1 MSTNIL
7 AGKKILFA
15 NFPASGHFNP
25 LTGLAVYLKEAG
37 CDVRWYTSKT
47 FASKL
52 RKLHIP
58 HYAFKKAV
66 DVIDND
72 FDTAFPGRQK
82 HKTQIGRLKF
92 DIIHGFILR
101 APEYYV
107 DLQEIYKVFPF
118 DLMVADCAFTAIP
131 FVKDLMRIPV
141 AAIGVLPL
149 SENSK
154 DLPPSGL
161 GMEPSYTH
169 AGKIKQQL
177 LRWLTGQVI
186 FRKPNEVLHKL
197 LDKYN
202 ITHHNKSVFD
212 ILAHKADILLQI
224 GTPGFEYYRSD
235 LGNHI
240 RFIGALL
247 PYAAAKKPEQWFDN
261 RLNHYSKIVLVTQ
274 GTVEKDVNK
283 IVVPA
288 LEAFKDSDTLVIA
301 TTGGSHTKE
310 LRLKYRHNNIIIE
323 DFIPFEDVMPYAD
336 VYITNGGYGGVMLS
350 IENNVPM
357 VVAGVHEGKNEI
369 CARVG
374 YFGLGINLKT
384 EKPSPAQ
391 LKKAAETVIKNE
403 TYRAAITKMAQEF
416 MQYHPLKLSA
426 DHIATLL
433 PAKASGLVPGIKT
446 TAGIY

>member
-7 AGKKILFA
+7 SGKKILFA

-47 FASKL
+47 FSSKL
-52 RKLHIP
+52 RKLDIP
-58 HYAFKKAV
+58 HYTFKKAV

-72 FDTAFPGRQK
+72 FDTAFPGRLK

-107 DLQEIYKVFPF
+107 DLQDIYKEFPF
-118 DLMVADCAFTAIP
+118 DMVVADCAFTAIP
-131 FVKDLMRIPV
+131 FVKDLMHIPV
-141 AAIGVLPL
+141 VAIGVLPL

-161 GMEPSYTH
+161 GMVPSYNRT
-169 AGKIKQQL
+169 GKIKQQL
-177 LRWLTGQVI
+177 LRWITAQFI

-197 LDKYN
+197 LDSYN
-202 ITHHNKSVFD
+202 ITHYNKSIFD

-235 LGNHI
+235 LGSHI

-247 PYAAAKKPEQWFDN
+247 PYAPAKKQEQWFDS
-261 RLNHYSKIVLVTQ
+261 RLNRYSKTVLVTQ

-288 LEAFKDSDTLVIA
+288 LEAFKDSDTLIIA
-301 TTGGSHTKE
+301 TTGGSQTKE
-310 LRLKYRHNNIIIE
+310 LQLKYPHNNIIIE

-374 YFGLGINLKT
+374 YFELGINLKT

-391 LKKAAETVIKNE
+391 LKKAVETVIKNE
-403 TYRAAITKMAQEF
+403 TYRAAITKMGQEF

-426 DHIATLL
+426 DHIAAIL
-433 PAKASGLVPGIKT
+433 PADTRGLNQGLKK
-446 TAGIY
+446 TAGVY